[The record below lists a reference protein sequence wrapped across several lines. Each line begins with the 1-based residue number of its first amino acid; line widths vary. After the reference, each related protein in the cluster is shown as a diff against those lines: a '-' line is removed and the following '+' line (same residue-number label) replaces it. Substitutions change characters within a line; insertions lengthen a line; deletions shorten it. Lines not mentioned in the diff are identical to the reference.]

1 MKIKPLI
8 KLLVFFALTITSC
21 VKNVDFD
28 QVDNIELI
36 PIVKASLVHFDV
48 TASDFEFSSFT
59 TDIADFHLFDS
70 NVVQDDVTKI
80 ELIFEIENSFNKD
93 FNIIFSFLNDEN
105 EIVSVINLLSSSNTN
120 LNEIIIFENQA
131 LENLLSAK
139 AIIVSVNLIE
149 NSNITTPQMN
159 LNFKSAA
166 DVYFKINVNEE

>member
-1 MKIKPLI
+1 MKIKSTI
-8 KLLVFFALTITSC
+8 QLLVFLALTLISC

-28 QVDNIELI
+28 QVDDIELT
-36 PIVKASLVHFDV
+36 PIVKASLVYFDV
-48 TASDFEFSSFT
+48 TVSDFEFSSFT
-59 TDIADFHLFDS
+59 TDAADFHLFDS

-93 FNIIFSFLNDEN
+93 FNIIYNFLNDDN
-105 EIVSVINLLSSSNTN
+105 ETVSVINLVCNSNTN
-120 LNEIIIFENQA
+120 LNEIIIFENQE

-149 NSNITTPQMN
+149 NSNIATPLMN

>member
-1 MKIKPLI
+1 MKIKSTI
-8 KLLVFFALTITSC
+8 QLLVFLTLTLISC

-28 QVDNIELI
+28 QVDDIELT

-48 TASDFEFSSFT
+48 TVSDFEFSSFT
-59 TDIADFHLFDS
+59 TDAADFHLFDS

-93 FNIIFSFLNDEN
+93 FNIIYNFLNDDN
-105 EIVSVINLLSSSNTN
+105 ETVSVINLVCNSNTN
-120 LNEIIIFENQA
+120 LNEIIIFENQE

-149 NSNITTPQMN
+149 NSNIATPLMN